1 MSSTNPAP
9 SAETADPANAVTAAP
24 AALPTEVVP
33 AAAAEPLAT
42 QPDAAAQPEPAA
54 SADGG
59 DPAEAMAESRAE
71 DSAEEGSE
79 GGAEGGATQPAA
91 AAAPAAAPRAEVSTA
106 ATGARLAELFP
117 ALFGGAP
124 KPLKLR
130 IQVDIQE
137 RAPGEFSKQA
147 LSAFFRRLTGAT
159 SYLVA
164 VSRGKQRFDLDG
176 QPAGELSEEHRQL
189 AADEL
194 TRRRANQQ
202 ARRVQEDA
210 QREQEEAGRRQRFSL
225 LRDFETT
232 KLTTANFCALKG
244 IAPEQL
250 DGLLDQARKEAQEDA
265 ARPQRPHHRPEH
277 GHGRPG
283 QGPGRRDGERRDGE
297 RGPRREGGR
306 NEGRNDGPR
315 AEAGGRRDDRGRP
328 QGPRGPRGG
337 GGREGG
343 GAGGQGGAGGAGG
356 RNDRGG
362 PPRG

>member
-9 SAETADPANAVTAAP
+9 SAETADPANAVTTAP
-24 AALPTEVVP
+24 AALPTDLAP

-42 QPDAAAQPEPAA
+42 QPDAAAQPEP
-54 SADGG
+54 
-59 DPAEAMAESRAE
+59 
-71 DSAEEGSE
+71 
-79 GGAEGGATQPAA
+79 
-91 AAAPAAAPRAEVSTA
+91 AAPRAEVSTA

-202 ARRVQEDA
+202 ARRAQEDA

-250 DGLLDQARKEAQEDA
+250 DGLLTQARKEAQEDA
-265 ARPQRPHHRPEH
+265 ARPQRPQHRPEH

-306 NEGRNDGPR
+306 SDGPR

-337 GGREGG
+337 GGGREG
-343 GAGGQGGAGGAGG
+343 
-356 RNDRGG
+356 GG

>member
-9 SAETADPANAVTAAP
+9 SAETADPTHAVTAAP
-24 AALPTEVVP
+24 AALSTQGVP
-33 AAAAEPLAT
+33 AAAAEPLAA

-59 DPAEAMAESRAE
+59 DPAEAMAERRAE
-71 DSAEEGSE
+71 DGAEEGS
-79 GGAEGGATQPAA
+79 AGGATQPAA
-91 AAAPAAAPRAEVSTA
+91 ADAPAAAPRAEVSTA

-202 ARRVQEDA
+202 ARRAQEDA
-210 QREQEEAGRRQRFSL
+210 QREQEEAGRRQRFGL

-250 DGLLDQARKEAQEDA
+250 DGLLEQARKEAQEDA
-265 ARPQRPHHRPEH
+265 ARPQRPQHRPEH
-277 GHGRPG
+277 GHG
-283 QGPGRRDGERRDGE
+283 RRDGE

-306 NEGRNDGPR
+306 NEGHNEGRNDGPR
-315 AEAGGRRDDRGRP
+315 AHAGGRRDDRGRP

-337 GGREGG
+337 GGGREGG
-343 GAGGQGGAGGAGG
+343 GA
-356 RNDRGG
+356 
-362 PPRG
+362 PRG

>member
-42 QPDAAAQPEPAA
+42 QPDAAAQPELAA
-54 SADGG
+54 SADGS

-71 DSAEEGSE
+71 DSAEEGS
-79 GGAEGGATQPAA
+79 EGGATQPAA

-106 ATGARLAELFP
+106 ATGARLADLFP

-283 QGPGRRDGERRDGE
+283 QGQGPGRRDGERRDGE
-297 RGPRREGGR
+297 RGPRREG
-306 NEGRNDGPR
+306 GRNDGPR

>member
-9 SAETADPANAVTAAP
+9 SAETADPTHAVTAAP
-24 AALPTEVVP
+24 AALSTQGVP
-33 AAAAEPLAT
+33 AAAAEPLAA
-42 QPDAAAQPEPAA
+42 QPDAAAQPEPAEA
-54 SADGG
+54 C
-59 DPAEAMAESRAE
+59 AEA
-71 DSAEEGSE
+71 
-79 GGAEGGATQPAA
+79 GAATQPAA
-91 AAAPAAAPRAEVSTA
+91 AQPAAADAQAAPAAAPRAEVSTA

-202 ARRVQEDA
+202 ARRAQEDA
-210 QREQEEAGRRQRFSL
+210 QREQEEAGRRQRFGL

-250 DGLLDQARKEAQEDA
+250 DGLLEQARKEAQEDA
-265 ARPQRPHHRPEH
+265 ARPQRPQHRPEH
-277 GHGRPG
+277 GHG
-283 QGPGRRDGERRDGE
+283 RRDGE

-315 AEAGGRRDDRGRP
+315 AHAGGRRDDRGRP

-337 GGREGG
+337 GGGREGG
-343 GAGGQGGAGGAGG
+343 GA
-356 RNDRGG
+356 
-362 PPRG
+362 PRG

>member
-9 SAETADPANAVTAAP
+9 SAETADPTHAVTAAP
-24 AALPTEVVP
+24 AALSTQGVP
-33 AAAAEPLAT
+33 AAAAEPLAA
-42 QPDAAAQPEPAA
+42 QPDAAAQPEPAEA
-54 SADGG
+54 C
-59 DPAEAMAESRAE
+59 AEA
-71 DSAEEGSE
+71 
-79 GGAEGGATQPAA
+79 GAATQPAA
-91 AAAPAAAPRAEVSTA
+91 AQPAAADAQAAPAAAPRAEVSTA

-202 ARRVQEDA
+202 ARRAQEDA
-210 QREQEEAGRRQRFSL
+210 QREQEEAGRRQRFGL

-250 DGLLDQARKEAQEDA
+250 DGLLEQARKEAQEDA
-265 ARPQRPHHRPEH
+265 ARPQRPQHRPEH
-277 GHGRPG
+277 GHG
-283 QGPGRRDGERRDGE
+283 RRDGE

-306 NEGRNDGPR
+306 NEGHNEGHNEGRNDGPR
-315 AEAGGRRDDRGRP
+315 AHAGGRRDDRGRP

-337 GGREGG
+337 GGGREGG
-343 GAGGQGGAGGAGG
+343 GA
-356 RNDRGG
+356 
-362 PPRG
+362 PRG

>member
-9 SAETADPANAVTAAP
+9 SAETAATAPAAEAAPHGEHTNAHAGAIDTATAATEVAVPPALAAPVAADLTSAEPVEAQAVASEGTDPEPTLATEVAEAAADAAP
-24 AALPTEVVP
+24 ARP
-33 AAAAEPLAT
+33 
-42 QPDAAAQPEPAA
+42 QP
-54 SADGG
+54 
-59 DPAEAMAESRAE
+59 
-71 DSAEEGSE
+71 
-79 GGAEGGATQPAA
+79 
-91 AAAPAAAPRAEVSTA
+91 STA
-106 ATGARLAELFP
+106 ATAARLGELFP
-117 ALFGGAP
+117 ALFTGPP

-159 SYLVA
+159 SYLMA

-202 ARRVQEDA
+202 ARRAQEDA
-210 QREQEEAGRRQRFSL
+210 QREQEDAARRQRFNL

-244 IAPEQL
+244 IAPDAL
-250 DGLLDQARKEAQEDA
+250 DGLLAQARAEAVADA
-265 ARPQRPHHRPEH
+265 ARPRRPDASRPER
-277 GHGRPG
+277 GHHT
-283 QGPGRRDGERRDGE
+283 QGRRD
-297 RGPRREGGR
+297 
-306 NEGRNDGPR
+306 
-315 AEAGGRRDDRGRP
+315 EAGGRSDDRGRP
-328 QGPRGPRGG
+328 GNDARGPRGPGG
-337 GGREGG
+337 HGGPR
-343 GAGGQGGAGGAGG
+343 GAGGAGG
-356 RNDRGG
+356 PGSPSGRNDRRG